1 MGLTLYISN
10 KGDMGV
16 LVFTQVLL
24 EMVEPFAIEEVC
36 WMHWPGESL
45 SIVVPP
51 PLIIEK
57 VGFECHH
64 RWKGWGCSIC
74 NSVKAFGVYFWLEK
88 KSHLPFS
95 RQWTNYKLTE
105 LNIINLQKK
114 KLMKRPLNE
123 LWNVAPPETNHPIF
137 QEPLLFSH
145 VFGETLGKNNRPI
158 SLSFCW
164 NQKIWDREKDPTQ
177 LILY

>member
-24 EMVEPFAIEEVC
+24 DMAEPFAIEEVC

-74 NSVKAFGVYFWLEK
+74 NSVKAFEANFWLEK
-88 KSHLPFS
+88 KSPLPFS
-95 RQWTNYKLTE
+95 RQWTNYKLTNRIE
-105 LNIINLQKK
+105 HTNLQTKIIEK
-114 KLMKRPLNE
+114 TFKWIMECSTSLNE
-123 LWNVAPPETNHPIF
+123 SPNIPRTFAF
-137 QEPLLFSH
+137 
-145 VFGETLGKNNRPI
+145 
-158 SLSFCW
+158 LSCFW
-164 NQKIWDREKDPTQ
+164 RNIRKE
-177 LILY
+177 